1 MARSVLVADLG
12 ASTTRLA
19 LASAKDGLNSVRSVA
34 AKLNESPEVVLE
46 AALAGTTPRPNA
58 AVLAVA
64 APIDGDYVSMTNREW
79 SFSQK
84 ALAKSLRLK
93 RLVVVNDFVAV
104 AHALPSLGKADLV
117 TVGGGHAAPK
127 GTLLACGPGTGF
139 GVSALVR
146 SARTHVAFP
155 SEAGHMRM
163 GATAADEARVLAHL
177 VQELG
182 PVVIDQV
189 ISGPGLVRLHKIL
202 SGEQASTEEIVI
214 AARSGRP
221 RAKET
226 VDFFLRGFG
235 RIAGDL
241 ALAFDARGGMFLA
254 GGISRALAPLI
265 PVSKFREAFDNH
277 PPYQARLAA
286 IPIHVIVHPA
296 PGLLGAAAIARQK
309 KIF

>member
-1 MARSVLVADLG
+1 MTRSLLVADLG

-19 LASAKDGLNSVRSVA
+19 LASAKGGLDYVRSFA
-34 AKLNESPEVVLE
+34 AKQNESPEVVLE
-46 AALAGTTPRPNA
+46 AALADTKPRPKA

-64 APIDGDYVSMTNREW
+64 APIDGDHVSMTNREW

-104 AHALPSLGKADLV
+104 AHALPVLGKADLV
-117 TVGGGHAAPK
+117 TVGGGQAAPK
-127 GTLLACGPGTGF
+127 GTLLACGPGSGF

-146 SARTHVAFP
+146 SPRTHIAFA

-202 SGEQASTEEIVI
+202 SGESSSPEEIVI
-214 AARSGRP
+214 AARSGRS

-226 VDFFLRGFG
+226 IDFFLRGFG

-265 PVSKFREAFDNH
+265 PVSKFRDVFCDH

-286 IPIHVIVHPA
+286 IPIHVIVHPV
-296 PGLLGAAAIARQK
+296 PGLLGAAAIAKHKRL
-309 KIF
+309 F

>member
-1 MARSVLVADLG
+1 M
-12 ASTTRLA
+12 TRLA
-19 LASAKDGLNSVRSVA
+19 LASAKDGLNSVRSFA
-34 AKLNESPEVVLE
+34 AKQNESPEVELE
-46 AALAGTTPRPNA
+46 AALASTTPRPNA

-64 APIDGDYVSMTNREW
+64 APIDGDHVSMTNREW

-104 AHALPSLGKADLV
+104 AHALPALGKADLV

-139 GVSALVR
+139 GVGALVR
-146 SARTHVAFP
+146 FARTHVAFP
-155 SEAGHMRM
+155 SEAGHMRI

-202 SGEQASTEEIVI
+202 SGELASTEKIII
-214 AARSGRP
+214 AARSGRS

-265 PVSKFREAFDNH
+265 PVSKFRDAFDNH

-309 KIF
+309 KLFSPSPSLVNASS